1 MNQAPTEKE
10 SKSYRAIKHL
20 YNTAV
25 DLMNQAPTKKRI
37 KSLQIILATR
47 ENNKFYP

>member
-1 MNQAPTEKE
+1 VDLINQAPTEKE

-25 DLMNQAPTKKRI
+25 DLMN
-37 KSLQIILATR
+37 
-47 ENNKFYP
+47 